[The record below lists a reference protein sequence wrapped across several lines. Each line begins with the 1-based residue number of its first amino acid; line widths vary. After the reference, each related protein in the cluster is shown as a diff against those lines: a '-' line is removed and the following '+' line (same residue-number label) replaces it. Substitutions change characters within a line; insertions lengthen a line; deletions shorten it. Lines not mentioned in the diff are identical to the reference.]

1 MVIGSGSS
9 YDVTTD
15 VAVADV
21 GKITVGQQAL
31 VTPDAT
37 STVVD
42 GSVSAIGAVASS
54 STSAT
59 YPVTIA
65 IDAPDLGGLSG
76 SQANVSI
83 VVKRSVNVTT
93 VPTSAV
99 HTVGTIHYVTVIDK
113 NTPKTVRVG
122 LGTVGD
128 TLTQVTSGVSKGEL
142 VSLADLAEPVPSSST
157 NTTTGR
163 FGAAL
168 GGAGGFGGGSF
179 AGGGR
184 FSGFGG

>member
-1 MVIGSGSS
+1 
-9 YDVTTD
+9 
-15 VAVADV
+15 
-21 GKITVGQQAL
+21 
-31 VTPDAT
+31 
-37 STVVD
+37 
-42 GSVSAIGAVASS
+42 VASS
-54 STSAT
+54 GTSAT

-99 HTVGTIHYVTVIDK
+99 HTEGTIHYVTVIDK

-128 TLTQVTSGVSKGEL
+128 TLTQVTSGVTKGEL
-142 VSLADLAEPVPSSST
+142 VSLADMAEPVPSSST
-157 NTTTGR
+157 NTTTSR

-168 GGAGGFGGGSF
+168 GGAGGFGGASF

-184 FSGFGG
+184 FSGLGG